1 MQTQNVS
8 RFGEPR
14 RSRYKTNSFM
24 CVPLIASGDVKRG
37 KGFKQLR
44 DCACSRFDPE
54 IVEAF
59 IRAVSRIPEEDAQ
72 ESLSFQ

>member
-1 MQTQNVS
+1 
-8 RFGEPR
+8 
-14 RSRYKTNSFM
+14 M